1 MPHHDRQERRKF
13 HRKALITGG
22 IIGGVLS
29 VVISVLMDFMVSD
42 SLQGTWRDAIVNDLQ
57 GFMSINIS
65 PDSITAYAL
74 FVVVLL
80 FLAAVGAA
88 IGAAFSYT
96 VYRFLEMLS
105 S

>member
-1 MPHHDRQERRKF
+1 MPRDREERRKL
-13 HRKALITGG
+13 HKKALLTGG
-22 IIGGVLS
+22 IIGGVLA

-57 GFMSINIS
+57 HFMSLS
-65 PDSITAYAL
+65 LDPDSIVVYVM
-74 FVVVLL
+74 FVLVLL
-80 FLAAVGAA
+80 FLAAIGAG